1 MLALGRDRWAVTQKR
16 LIIRLYYS
24 RVNYFALCNFF
35 TLLFLL
41 DKHIPGC
48 HHHKWNVFVR
58 QVPLPLRGYHLVCA
72 ADFVSGSTVA
82 LATPLR
88 IALRLNAR
96 RHTYA
101 SQQMA
106 SRCDDGTVIG
116 DFLDELPNFHIDTFS
131 ELEEHSGRFAEKKK
145 VVFYVGIS
153 SVSMK

>member
-1 MLALGRDRWAVTQKR
+1 MLALGRDRSAITQKR

-24 RVNYFALCNFF
+24 RVNYFALRNFF

-82 LATPLR
+82 LATSLR

-101 SQQMA
+101 SQQNFSPLEKDNVYT
-106 SRCDDGTVIG
+106 SR
-116 DFLDELPNFHIDTFS
+116 
-131 ELEEHSGRFAEKKK
+131 
-145 VVFYVGIS
+145 
-153 SVSMK
+153 